1 MKEPTGL
8 AATWVQVAAA
18 VLCNALAQLLIKR
31 GAPAVLLPLAH
42 WLDPRLVSA
51 VLLYG
56 ASFVLTALVYARLPL
71 SLISPL
77 MAGAIF
83 VLVSLAAVC
92 LLGES
97 LGPTRL
103 AGAALVLIGIALLA
117 RNVG

>member
-1 MKEPTGL
+1 MKPPTP
-8 AATWVQVAAA
+8 VVANWALVVAA

-31 GAPAVLLPLAH
+31 GAPAGLLPLAH
-42 WLDPRLVSA
+42 WLDLRLA
-51 VLLYG
+51 AALLLYG
-56 ASFVLTALVYARLPL
+56 ISFLLTALVYARLPL

-83 VLVSLAAVC
+83 VLVSLGAVC

-103 AGAALVLIGIALLA
+103 AGAALVLVGIALLA
-117 RNVG
+117 RDAG